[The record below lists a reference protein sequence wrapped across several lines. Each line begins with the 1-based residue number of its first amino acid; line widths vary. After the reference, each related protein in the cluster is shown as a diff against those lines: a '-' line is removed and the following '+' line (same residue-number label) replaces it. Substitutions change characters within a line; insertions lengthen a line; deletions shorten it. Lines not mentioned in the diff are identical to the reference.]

1 MIVRKR
7 TIVLCL
13 IVILGLTA
21 AFIALR
27 PRGLRPV
34 VDMYDLTTAA
44 AQNIQMPVFYVNTNR
59 KAVALTFDI
68 SWGEE
73 MPDRVLDVLKE
84 HNQKAT
90 FFLSGPWA
98 KHYKDIV
105 ERIAAEGHEIAS
117 HGQEHENLSHLSKKA
132 IRDNIQSAHDIL
144 VNVSGFSP
152 TLFRPPNGDYNDLVV
167 LTARE
172 LGYETVIW
180 SVDSRDW
187 QRPGASYIVERV
199 SKYCFRG
206 AILLFHASD
215 SAPDTPEALP
225 MVFENLKAAGYE
237 IMPLG
242 ELLSLGT
249 PARDDPRGRPESEL
263 PK

>member
-7 TIVLCL
+7 TIILCL
-13 IVILGLTA
+13 LVILGLTA
-21 AFIALR
+21 AFVALR
-27 PRGLRPV
+27 SRAVKPV

-44 AQNIQMPVFYVNTNR
+44 AQNIQMPVFYVHTDR

-73 MPDRVLDVLKE
+73 MPDKVLDVLKE

-105 ERIAAEGHEIAS
+105 KRIVDEGHEIAS
-117 HGQEHENLSHLSKKA
+117 HGQEHENLSHLSKEA
-132 IRDNIQSAHDIL
+132 IRENIQSAHDIL

-167 LTARE
+167 LTAKE
-172 LGYETVIW
+172 LGYETIIW

-187 QRPGASYIVERV
+187 QRPGVSYIVERV

-215 SAPDTPEALP
+215 SAPDTPGALP
-225 MVFENLKAAGYE
+225 MVFENLKSAGYE
-237 IMPLG
+237 LMPLG

-263 PK
+263 PR

>member
-1 MIVRKR
+1 MIIRKR
-7 TIVLCL
+7 TIFLCL
-13 IVILGLTA
+13 LLMILVA
-21 AFIALR
+21 AGFIALR
-27 PRGLRPV
+27 SREVRPV

-44 AQNIQMPVFYVNTNR
+44 VQNIQMPVFYVNTDR

-73 MPDRVLDVLKE
+73 MPHKVLDVLKE

-98 KHYKDIV
+98 KRYKDIV
-105 ERIAAEGHEIAS
+105 QRIVDEGHEIAS
-117 HGQEHENLSHLSKKA
+117 HGQEHENLSQLSKEE
-132 IRDNIQSAHDIL
+132 IRKNIQSAHDIL
-144 VNVSGFSP
+144 VNVSGTSP
-152 TLFRPPNGDYNDLVV
+152 TYFRPPNGDYNDLVV

-172 LGYETVIW
+172 LGYETIIW

-199 SKYCFRG
+199 SRYTFRG

-215 SAPDTPEALP
+215 SAPDTPDALP
-225 MVFENLKAAGYE
+225 MVLANLKSAGYE
-237 IMPLG
+237 IMTLG
-242 ELLSLGT
+242 ELMSLGT

-263 PK
+263 PR